1 MARTAQILG
10 LLGYQVYAS
19 LIILE
24 FLEQVL
30 LPLPVLTLLGIW
42 RAQQSCSA
50 LHNSSWAV
58 GGADHDR
65 VVFWLTYWKYSNK
78 HINFMIC
85 LCFWQIFNS
94 VLCSFLES
102 VFKGKIPPKVMLE
115 LLPQPQP

>member
-50 LHNSSWAV
+50 LHNSS
-58 GGADHDR
+58 
-65 VVFWLTYWKYSNK
+65 
-78 HINFMIC
+78 
-85 LCFWQIFNS
+85 
-94 VLCSFLES
+94 
-102 VFKGKIPPKVMLE
+102 
-115 LLPQPQP
+115 